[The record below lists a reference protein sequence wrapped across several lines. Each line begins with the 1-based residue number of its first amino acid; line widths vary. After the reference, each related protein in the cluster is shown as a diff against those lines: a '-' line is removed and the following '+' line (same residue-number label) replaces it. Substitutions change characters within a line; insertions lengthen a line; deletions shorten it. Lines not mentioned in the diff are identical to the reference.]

1 MAQLTMTGML
11 VAKEVD
17 GIEMGVLA
25 DGTAFL
31 TGAGLAKACGVAKG
45 VIYQQAINW
54 KDGKRDGKLAKM
66 LVDAGFDD
74 DLMYTPLEGG
84 RVHAYVDSVCA
95 IVIAYYAF
103 ETGSQTAQRTA
114 LVLVRQ
120 GLKEFIYKSVG
131 YSSGAALPPGLRDFH
146 DRLMLSTAPA
156 GHYSVMREM
165 AEFMLRVIHGGLPTS
180 AITVPDIS
188 VGIVWGDH
196 WNESG
201 LAGKFGERTR
211 HEHNYPESY
220 PQSASNPQEI
230 WVYPIESL
238 GEFRRWLDAVYVPL
252 KFPAYLTGKV
262 RKNVLMRADADRL
275 LAVITPTQLAG
286 DDRID

>member
-1 MAQLTMTGML
+1 MASML

-31 TGAGLAKACGVAKG
+31 TGAGLASACGVGKG

-66 LVDAGFDD
+66 IAAAGFDE
-74 DLMYTPLEGG
+74 DLLYTPLEGG
-84 RVHAYVDSVCA
+84 RVHAYSDSICA
-95 IVIAYYAF
+95 LVIAYYAF
-103 ETGSQTAQRTA
+103 EAKNDIAQRTA

-120 GLKEFIYKSVG
+120 GLKDFIYRSVG
-131 YSSGAALPPGLRDFH
+131 FDPRTELPKGLRDFH

-156 GHYSVMREM
+156 GHYSVLREM
-165 AEFMLRVIHGGLPTS
+165 AEFLLRVLHGGLPPSS
-180 AITVPDIS
+180 ATVPDIS
-188 VGIVWGDH
+188 VGIVWAEH
-196 WNESG
+196 WAQQN
-201 LAGKFGERTR
+201 LAARFGERVR
-211 HEHNYPESY
+211 HEHNYPDYY

-238 GEFRRWLDAVYVPL
+238 GEFRRWLDAVYIPN
-252 KFPAYLTGKV
+252 KFPEYLKGKV
-262 RKNVLMRADADRL
+262 RKNVLQRADADRL
-275 LAVITPTQLAG
+275 LAVVVPAQLTGDAG
-286 DDRID
+286 E